1 MLLAFTSGFAIMSVE
16 LLGGRILAPFFGNSI
31 YVWGSII
38 TVFLLSLSVGY
49 LCGGRLSL
57 HQPNL
62 KRYGLFFIAAAAA
75 MVPIMLVGNAVL
87 ERIFIAVEDPRYGSL
102 LASTALFFLPTAIL
116 GMIAPYSVRLLVDDA
131 RQSGLIAG
139 MLYFISTVGSGI
151 GTLST
156 SFYLV
161 LVFEVN
167 QILIALCASLVICGL
182 AAMLFPKRL
191 SLEPS

>member
-16 LLGGRILAPFFGNSI
+16 LLGGSILAPFFGNSI